1 MTWRTL
7 ECFNEKW
14 ENEMS
19 SKIEWTKDT
28 WNPITGC
35 SKCSPGCENCYAL
48 TLSRRLAAMGKE
60 KYKGVVADCGDGQGW
75 AWTGKVRCH
84 EDALEI
90 PRKRKKPT
98 VYFVCSMSDIGH
110 PTVPHSFFVKV
121 WRVMFNATQHR
132 FLLLTKRPQ
141 VLAEQIARL
150 VRMGERINLMGAVSN
165 VAVGV
170 TVCNQKEWNEKVP
183 ILCQIPAA
191 MRFVS
196 VEPMLGPVVPD
207 CDELEAVDWV
217 ICGTESGPSS
227 RRRPLKLNW
236 VRDLRDACLSA
247 EVPFFLKQIEVLRD
261 IVKMPEIDG
270 DVWNERPEWFF
281 GAGRTESE
289 VDGCRHGPA
298 GDS

>member
-1 MTWRTL
+1 
-7 ECFNEKW
+7 
-14 ENEMS
+14 MS

-48 TLSRRLAAMGKE
+48 TMSRRLAAMGKE

-98 VYFVCSMSDIGH
+98 TYFVSSMSDTFH
-110 PTVPHSFFVKV
+110 VDVPSEFLNLLFHEM
-121 WRVMFNATQHR
+121 RYTPRHR
-132 FLLLTKRPQ
+132 YLVLTKRP
-141 VLAEQIARL
+141 LRARQMFTAWANRYG
-150 VRMGERINLMGAVSN
+150 VMAN

-170 TVCNQKEWNEKVP
+170 TACNREEWNEKVP

-289 VDGCRHGPA
+289 VQGEIL
-298 GDS
+298 